1 MEAFAARGHDE
12 AFETNAPQPLAN
24 LARGIDHLLPSHV
37 VARIKVH
44 DDHVGPFEVAEPRT
58 PGVNLQNTALDETK
72 QTGQAVD
79 GDDRFGGDVLGISGL
94 QDFVALPLPGMCLEQ
109 VQPGN

>member
-1 MEAFAARGHDE
+1 M
-12 AFETNAPQPLAN
+12 
-24 LARGIDHLLPSHV
+24 
-37 VARIKVH
+37 
-44 DDHVGPFEVAEPRT
+44 
-58 PGVNLQNTALDETK
+58 NLQNTALDETK